1 MRKRTGTFLVAI
13 GLLLGGCSAANEESG
28 GGTTEDGEATEG
40 VGTVDHGIKDAP
52 NVELPT
58 EEQPDAAKEEQPK
71 EETEQPY
78 ELAEDGEL
86 EEVTDIP
93 EEEKLAIM
101 DQLDEYIRAINEQ
114 NIDAYVAILSPNENV
129 IPIEAHKKQM
139 SEMFETVDVLY
150 EPTHS
155 RIVAYDEKEG
165 VAQVFTTFSI
175 VTNTK
180 GQDDFR
186 MRDARQ
192 VTMLEKVEGEWKV
205 AAFKIEDDATL
216 LEDTDG

>member
-1 MRKRTGTFLVAI
+1 
-13 GLLLGGCSAANEESG
+13 
-28 GGTTEDGEATEG
+28 
-40 VGTVDHGIKDAP
+40 
-52 NVELPT
+52 
-58 EEQPDAAKEEQPK
+58 
-71 EETEQPY
+71 
-78 ELAEDGEL
+78 
-86 EEVTDIP
+86 
-93 EEEKLAIM
+93 EEKLAIM

-129 IPIEAHKKQM
+129 IPIKAHKKQM

-192 VTMLEKVEGEWKV
+192 VTMFEKVEGEWKV
-205 AAFKIEDDATL
+205 AAFKIEDDA
-216 LEDTDG
+216 